1 MEGLPVTDLRYLMI
15 GELQRRNFAETTIRS
30 YVHGVSHFIPRKLI
44 TRMRPPQQRLR
55 SSRNSIA

>member
-1 MEGLPVTDLRYLMI
+1 MTDLRYLMI